1 MHLLHPSADRPLIS
15 SNSMRASAPTGRKVL
30 RGTLMIYSCC
40 RLVTCQHENI
50 LLFIVIYFIYKQS
63 PSKLTLWITF
73 WCQSCFSPFSIL
85 QFYSL
90 VVTIFYSRPVAS
102 PGPVACLCTSVF
114 LLLRASLRQSLLGGT
129 LSTISIFQV

>member
-30 RGTLMIYSCC
+30 RGTLMIYSC
-40 RLVTCQHENI
+40 VI
-50 LLFIVIYFIYKQS
+50 LFFIVIYFIYKRS
-63 PSKLTLWITF
+63 PSKLTFWITF
-73 WCQSCFSPFSIL
+73 WCQSCFSSFSIL

-114 LLLRASLRQSLLGGT
+114 LLLRASLRQTLLGGT
-129 LSTISIFQV
+129 LSTISIFLV

>member
-30 RGTLMIYSCC
+30 RGTLMIYSC
-40 RLVTCQHENI
+40 VI
-50 LLFIVIYFIYKQS
+50 LFFIVIYFIYKQS

-90 VVTIFYSRPVAS
+90 VVTIFYSRPAAS
-102 PGPVACLCTSVF
+102 PGPVACLCTSVS
-114 LLLRASLRQSLLGGT
+114 LLLRASLRQSLFGGT